1 MLVSSVFFF
10 VIIGPHRHK
19 SNVLPGGGGGGS
31 EPFAHKF
38 LQVAQIFM
46 KRSKRNEDHMSS

>member
-19 SNVLPGGGGGGS
+19 SNVLPGGGGGS